1 MTDPAE
7 PPAGML
13 LVTID
18 RLPAWILSAYGST
31 WASCPAID
39 ALAGRGIVFDRVIAR
54 SDDPLDALADLAGR
68 GPAAATAWPL
78 LAAAEAAGWQPT
90 VVTDDASFVAALP
103 AGVAVRQLQPQ
114 AAVAVADD
122 PEETGLGRL
131 LAAAAEAAAG
141 KACRFLWCH
150 AGGLG
155 TAWDAPAEFREAYL
169 DPDDPPPPP
178 GAKLPDLVV
187 DGQTDP
193 DLIVALRHVFA
204 AQVSLLDACLGPLLD
219 AVATCSAGRPRTI
232 LLAGVRGIGL
242 GLHGR
247 IGCGPTPP
255 FSELIQLPAILV
267 DYHGRMAAQRYGG
280 LLLPADLGVTLLELA
295 GARPATEPDPRAGR
309 SLVRLLDAWEP
320 PDRDRIISRTTQ
332 GTAVATPAWQAVLP
346 AATDSAAQAAL
357 LFAKPDDFFEVCDVA
372 DRCPEVADELAT
384 LGRRAGDDPAQA
396 WSAPLSE
403 PAVRG
408 V

>member
-78 LAAAEAAGWQPT
+78 L
-90 VVTDDASFVAALP
+90 
-103 AGVAVRQLQPQ
+103 
-114 AAVAVADD
+114 
-122 PEETGLGRL
+122 
-131 LAAAAEAAAG
+131 AAAEAAAG